1 MDNSE
6 FEDLISA
13 YIENDLPQIK
23 RKEVESYL
31 VDNPSQSQLVKN
43 IANNIECLKRSPK
56 IIAKQDFNQRL
67 MGKIKARNFYST
79 PEVNKGRM
87 ILGFSFL
94 NASALVGLISIV
106 LILSLE
112 VTGLMPTFLSERS
125 IQFVDNEKVLGNDIL
140 INQPNEENI
149 SDISPTKF
157 QSDSTK
163 KEKVDFSRNIKYV
176 ND

>member
-31 VDNPSQSQLVKN
+31 ADNPSQSQLVKN

-67 MGKIKARNFYST
+67 MGKIKARNLYST

-87 ILGFSFL
+87 ILD
-94 NASALVGLISIV
+94 
-106 LILSLE
+106 
-112 VTGLMPTFLSERS
+112 TFFMGVD
-125 IQFVDNEKVLGNDIL
+125 FVDFEDVED
-140 INQPNEENI
+140 EE
-149 SDISPTKF
+149 
-157 QSDSTK
+157 
-163 KEKVDFSRNIKYV
+163 
-176 ND
+176 